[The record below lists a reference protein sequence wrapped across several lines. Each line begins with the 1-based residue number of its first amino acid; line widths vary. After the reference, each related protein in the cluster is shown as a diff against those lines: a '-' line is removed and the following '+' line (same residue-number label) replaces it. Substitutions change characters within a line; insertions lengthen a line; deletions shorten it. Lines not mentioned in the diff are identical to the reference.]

1 MQVTLTIP
9 DHVAARAAALGIPVE
24 TYVQNCLTHI
34 APKPSGMA
42 ARAMTDEEIQAWFKE
57 LKQFSD
63 KIPPMP
69 GETFSREMIY
79 QDHD

>member
-1 MQVTLTIP
+1 MQVTVDIP
-9 DHVAARAAALGIPVE
+9 DGLAARAKTLGISVE
-24 TYVQNCLTHI
+24 AYVQSLLTQ
-34 APKPSGMA
+34 ASPQPSGMA
-42 ARAMTDEEIQAWFKE
+42 ARAMTDEEIEAWFKE

>member
-1 MQVTLTIP
+1 MQVTLDIP
-9 DHVAARAAALGIPVE
+9 EEVAAQAKARGIPVE
-24 TYVQNCLTHI
+24 AYVQSLLEQASPQPT
-34 APKPSGMA
+34 GMA
-42 ARAMTDEEIQAWFKE
+42 ARAMTDEEIKAWFKE